1 MNLIKWL
8 IQFFNNL
15 SEEFYQSIIEQ
26 DRYKFILE
34 GLGRTVIIAI
44 FAVVIGVVLG
54 VLLALIRNY
63 HEETGKGKFLN
74 KLAELYVTII
84 RGTPAV
90 LQLMIIY
97 YIKTVDINPVLVG
110 IIAFGINSGAYVSEI
125 IRSGI
130 NSIDKGQKEAAS
142 SLGLT
147 YRETMK
153 SIILPQAIRNVLPAL
168 GNEFI
173 TLLKE
178 TSVAGYIGIVDLVK
192 AADII
197 ASGTYNYFFP
207 LIIIAIIYL
216 ILTIGLSKLLTIFE
230 KKVLNHARG

>member
-1 MNLIKWL
+1 MENFI
-8 IQFFNNL
+8 NNVY
-15 SEEFYQSIIEQ
+15 EQFYQTLIEQ
-26 DRYKFILE
+26 DRYRFIIE
-34 GLGRTVIIAI
+34 GLGKTLIIAF
-44 FAVVIGVVLG
+44 FAVILG
-54 VLLALIRNY
+54 VILGGLVALIRNY
-63 HEETGKGKFLN
+63 HEETKKA
-74 KLAELYVTII
+74 KLANFISKLYVTII

-97 YIKTVDINPVLVG
+97 YVIFRSVDINTILVG
-110 IIAFGINSGAYVSEI
+110 VIAFGINSGAYVSEI
-125 IRSGI
+125 IRAGI
-130 NSIDKGQKEAAS
+130 NSIDRGQKEAAD

-168 GNEFI
+168 SNEFI

-178 TSVAGYIGIVDLVK
+178 TSVAGYIGIIELVK

-230 KKVLNHARG
+230 KKVLSHARG

>member
-1 MNLIKWL
+1 MENFI
-8 IQFFNNL
+8 NNVY
-15 SEEFYQSIIEQ
+15 EQFYQTLIEQ
-26 DRYKFILE
+26 DRYRFILE
-34 GLGRTVIIAI
+34 GLGKTLIIAF
-44 FAVVIGVVLG
+44 FAVILG
-54 VLLALIRNY
+54 VILGGLVALIRNY
-63 HEETGKGKFLN
+63 HEETKKA
-74 KLAELYVTII
+74 KLANFISKLYVTII

-90 LQLMIIY
+90 LQLMSIY
-97 YIKTVDINPVLVG
+97 YVIFRTVDINTILVG
-110 IIAFGINSGAYVSEI
+110 VIAFGINSGAYVSEI
-125 IRSGI
+125 IRAGI
-130 NSIDKGQKEAAS
+130 NSIDRGQKEAAD

-168 GNEFI
+168 SNEFI

-178 TSVAGYIGIVDLVK
+178 TSVAGYIGIIELVK

-230 KKVLNHARG
+230 KKVLSHARG

>member
-1 MNLIKWL
+1 MENFI
-8 IQFFNNL
+8 NNVY
-15 SEEFYQSIIEQ
+15 EQFYQTLIEQ
-26 DRYKFILE
+26 DRYRFILE
-34 GLGRTVIIAI
+34 GLGKTLIIAF
-44 FAVVIGVVLG
+44 FAVILG
-54 VLLALIRNY
+54 VILGELVALIRNY
-63 HEETGKGKFLN
+63 HEETKKA
-74 KLAELYVTII
+74 KLANFISKLYVTII

-97 YIKTVDINPVLVG
+97 YVIFRTVDINTILVG
-110 IIAFGINSGAYVSEI
+110 VIAFGINSGAYVSEI
-125 IRSGI
+125 IRAGI
-130 NSIDKGQKEAAS
+130 NSIDRGQKEAAD

-168 GNEFI
+168 SNEFI

-178 TSVAGYIGIVDLVK
+178 TSVAGYIGIIELVK

-230 KKVLNHARG
+230 KKVLSHARG

>member
-1 MNLIKWL
+1 MEKFIKF
-8 IQFFNNL
+8 INNVY
-15 SEEFYQSIIEQ
+15 EQFYQTLIEQ
-26 DRYKFILE
+26 DRYRFILE
-34 GLGRTVIIAI
+34 GLGKTLIIAF
-44 FAVVIGVVLG
+44 FAVILG
-54 VLLALIRNY
+54 VILGGLVALIRNY
-63 HEETGKGKFLN
+63 HEETKKAKVANFIS
-74 KLAELYVTII
+74 KLYVTII

-97 YIKTVDINPVLVG
+97 YVIFRTVDINTILVG
-110 IIAFGINSGAYVSEI
+110 VIAFGINSGAYVSEI
-125 IRSGI
+125 IRAGI
-130 NSIDKGQKEAAS
+130 NSIDRGQKEAAD

-153 SIILPQAIRNVLPAL
+153 SIILPQAVRNVLPAL
-168 GNEFI
+168 SNEFI

-178 TSVAGYIGIVDLVK
+178 TSVAGYIGIIDLVK

-230 KKVLNHARG
+230 KKVLSHARG

>member
-1 MNLIKWL
+1 MKFIKWL

-15 SEEFYQSIIEQ
+15 SEDFYQSIIEQ

-97 YIKTVDINPVLVG
+97 YIIFKTVD

>member
-1 MNLIKWL
+1 MENFINNVYK
-8 IQFFNNL
+8 QFSQTL
-15 SEEFYQSIIEQ
+15 IEQ
-26 DRYKFILE
+26 DRYRFILE
-34 GLGRTVIIAI
+34 GLGKTLIIAF
-44 FAVVIGVVLG
+44 FAVILG
-54 VLLALIRNY
+54 VILGGLVALIRNY
-63 HEETGKGKFLN
+63 HEETKKA
-74 KLAELYVTII
+74 KLANFISKLYVTII

-97 YIKTVDINPVLVG
+97 YVIFRTVDINTILVG
-110 IIAFGINSGAYVSEI
+110 VIAFGINSGAYVSEI
-125 IRSGI
+125 IRAGI
-130 NSIDKGQKEAAS
+130 NSIDRGQKEAAD

-168 GNEFI
+168 SNEFI

-178 TSVAGYIGIVDLVK
+178 TSVAGYIGIIELVK

-230 KKVLNHARG
+230 KKVLSHARG

>member
-1 MNLIKWL
+1 MENFI
-8 IQFFNNL
+8 NNVY
-15 SEEFYQSIIEQ
+15 EQFYQTLIEQ
-26 DRYKFILE
+26 DRYRFILE
-34 GLGRTVIIAI
+34 GLGKTLIIAF
-44 FAVVIGVVLG
+44 FAVILG
-54 VLLALIRNY
+54 VILGGLVALIRNY
-63 HEETGKGKFLN
+63 HEETKKA
-74 KLAELYVTII
+74 KLANFISKLYVTII

-90 LQLMIIY
+90 LQIMIIY
-97 YIKTVDINPVLVG
+97 YVIFRTVDINTILVG
-110 IIAFGINSGAYVSEI
+110 VIAFGINSGAYVSEI
-125 IRSGI
+125 IRAGI
-130 NSIDKGQKEAAS
+130 NSIDRGQKEAAD

-168 GNEFI
+168 SNEFI

-178 TSVAGYIGIVDLVK
+178 TSVAGYIGIIELVK

-230 KKVLNHARG
+230 KKVLSHARG

>member
-1 MNLIKWL
+1 MENFI
-8 IQFFNNL
+8 NNVYKQ
-15 SEEFYQSIIEQ
+15 FYQTLIEQ
-26 DRYKFILE
+26 DRYRFILE
-34 GLGRTVIIAI
+34 GLGKTLIIAF
-44 FAVVIGVVLG
+44 FAVILG
-54 VLLALIRNY
+54 VILGGLVALIRNY
-63 HEETGKGKFLN
+63 HEETKKA
-74 KLAELYVTII
+74 KLANFISKLYVTII

-97 YIKTVDINPVLVG
+97 YVIFRTVDINTILVG
-110 IIAFGINSGAYVSEI
+110 VIAFGINSSAYVSEI
-125 IRSGI
+125 IRAE
-130 NSIDKGQKEAAS
+130 KEAAD

-168 GNEFI
+168 SNEFI

-178 TSVAGYIGIVDLVK
+178 TSVAGYIGIIELVK

-230 KKVLNHARG
+230 KKVLSHARG

>member
-1 MNLIKWL
+1 MEKFI
-8 IQFFNNL
+8 NNVY
-15 SEEFYQSIIEQ
+15 EQFYQTLIEQ
-26 DRYKFILE
+26 DRYRFILE
-34 GLGRTVIIAI
+34 GLGKTLIIAF
-44 FAVVIGVVLG
+44 FAVILG
-54 VLLALIRNY
+54 VILGGLVALIRNY
-63 HEETGKGKFLN
+63 HEETKKA
-74 KLAELYVTII
+74 KLANFISKLYVTII

-97 YIKTVDINPVLVG
+97 YVIFRTVDINTILVG
-110 IIAFGINSGAYVSEI
+110 VIAFGINSGAYVSEI
-125 IRSGI
+125 IRAGI
-130 NSIDKGQKEAAS
+130 NSIDRGQKEAAD

-168 GNEFI
+168 SNEFI

-178 TSVAGYIGIVDLVK
+178 TSVAGYIGIIELVK

-230 KKVLNHARG
+230 KKVLSHARG

>member
-1 MNLIKWL
+1 MEKFIKF
-8 IQFFNNL
+8 INNVY
-15 SEEFYQSIIEQ
+15 EQFYQTLIEQ
-26 DRYKFILE
+26 DRYRFILE
-34 GLGRTVIIAI
+34 GLGKTLIIAF
-44 FAVVIGVVLG
+44 FAVILG
-54 VLLALIRNY
+54 VILGGLVALIRNY
-63 HEETGKGKFLN
+63 HEETKKA
-74 KLAELYVTII
+74 KLANFISKLYVTII

-97 YIKTVDINPVLVG
+97 YVIFRTVDINTILVG
-110 IIAFGINSGAYVSEI
+110 VIAFGINSGAYVSEI
-125 IRSGI
+125 IRAGI
-130 NSIDKGQKEAAS
+130 NSIDRGQKEAAD

-168 GNEFI
+168 SNEFI

-178 TSVAGYIGIVDLVK
+178 TSVAGYIGIIDLVK

-197 ASGTYNYFFP
+197 ASSTYNYFFP

-230 KKVLNHARG
+230 KKVLSHARG

>member
-1 MNLIKWL
+1 MENFI
-8 IQFFNNL
+8 NNVY
-15 SEEFYQSIIEQ
+15 EQFYQTLIEQ
-26 DRYKFILE
+26 DRYRFIIE
-34 GLGRTVIIAI
+34 GLGKTLIIAF
-44 FAVVIGVVLG
+44 FAVILG
-54 VLLALIRNY
+54 VILGGLVALIRNY
-63 HEETGKGKFLN
+63 HEETKKA
-74 KLAELYVTII
+74 KLANFISKLYVTII

-97 YIKTVDINPVLVG
+97 YVIFRTVDINTILVG
-110 IIAFGINSGAYVSEI
+110 VIAFGINSGAYVSEI
-125 IRSGI
+125 IRAGI
-130 NSIDKGQKEAAS
+130 NSIDRGQKEAAD

-168 GNEFI
+168 SNEFI

-178 TSVAGYIGIVDLVK
+178 TSVAGYIGIIELVK

-230 KKVLNHARG
+230 KKVLSHARG

>member
-1 MNLIKWL
+1 MEKFI
-8 IQFFNNL
+8 NNVY
-15 SEEFYQSIIEQ
+15 EQFYQTLIEQ
-26 DRYKFILE
+26 DRYRFILE
-34 GLGRTVIIAI
+34 GLGKTLIIAF
-44 FAVVIGVVLG
+44 FAVILG
-54 VLLALIRNY
+54 VILGGLVALIRNY
-63 HEETGKGKFLN
+63 HEETKKAKVANFIS
-74 KLAELYVTII
+74 KLYVTII

-97 YIKTVDINPVLVG
+97 YVIFRTVDINTILVG
-110 IIAFGINSGAYVSEI
+110 VIAFGINSGAYVSEI
-125 IRSGI
+125 IRAGI
-130 NSIDKGQKEAAS
+130 NSIDRGQKEAAD

-153 SIILPQAIRNVLPAL
+153 SIILPQAVRNVLPAL
-168 GNEFI
+168 SNEFI

-178 TSVAGYIGIVDLVK
+178 TSVAGYIGIIELVK

-230 KKVLNHARG
+230 KKVLSHARG

>member
-1 MNLIKWL
+1 MEKFI
-8 IQFFNNL
+8 NNVY
-15 SEEFYQSIIEQ
+15 EQFYQTLIEQ
-26 DRYKFILE
+26 DRYRFILE
-34 GLGRTVIIAI
+34 GLGKTLIIAF
-44 FAVVIGVVLG
+44 FAVILG
-54 VLLALIRNY
+54 VILGGLVALIRNY
-63 HEETGKGKFLN
+63 HEETKKAKVANFIS
-74 KLAELYVTII
+74 KLYVTII

-97 YIKTVDINPVLVG
+97 YVIFRTVDINTILVG
-110 IIAFGINSGAYVSEI
+110 VIAFGINSGAYVSEI
-125 IRSGI
+125 IRAGI
-130 NSIDKGQKEAAS
+130 NSIDRGQKEAAD

-168 GNEFI
+168 SNEFI

-178 TSVAGYIGIVDLVK
+178 TSVAGYIGIIELVK

-230 KKVLNHARG
+230 KKVLSHARG

>member
-1 MNLIKWL
+1 MENFI
-8 IQFFNNL
+8 NNVY
-15 SEEFYQSIIEQ
+15 EQFYQTLVEQ
-26 DRYKFILE
+26 DRYRFILE
-34 GLGRTVIIAI
+34 GLGKTLIIAF
-44 FAVVIGVVLG
+44 FAVILG
-54 VLLALIRNY
+54 VILGGLVALIRNY
-63 HEETGKGKFLN
+63 HEETKKA
-74 KLAELYVTII
+74 KLANFISKLYVTII

-97 YIKTVDINPVLVG
+97 YVIFRTVDINTILVG
-110 IIAFGINSGAYVSEI
+110 VIAFGINSGAYVSEI
-125 IRSGI
+125 IRAGI
-130 NSIDKGQKEAAS
+130 NSIDRGQKEAAD

-168 GNEFI
+168 SNEFI

-178 TSVAGYIGIVDLVK
+178 TSVSGYIGIIELVK

-230 KKVLNHARG
+230 KKVLSHARG

>member
-1 MNLIKWL
+1 MEKFIKF
-8 IQFFNNL
+8 INNVY
-15 SEEFYQSIIEQ
+15 EQFYQTLIEQ
-26 DRYKFILE
+26 DRYRFILE
-34 GLGRTVIIAI
+34 GLGKTLIIAF
-44 FAVVIGVVLG
+44 FAVILG
-54 VLLALIRNY
+54 VILGGLVALIRNY
-63 HEETGKGKFLN
+63 HEETKKAKVANFIS
-74 KLAELYVTII
+74 KLYVTII

-97 YIKTVDINPVLVG
+97 YVIFRTVDINTILVG
-110 IIAFGINSGAYVSEI
+110 VIAFGINSGAYVSEI
-125 IRSGI
+125 IRAGI
-130 NSIDKGQKEAAS
+130 NSIDRGQKEAAD

-153 SIILPQAIRNVLPAL
+153 SIILPQAVKNVLPAL
-168 GNEFI
+168 SNEFI

-178 TSVAGYIGIVDLVK
+178 TSVAGYIGIIDLVK

-230 KKVLNHARG
+230 KKVLSHARG

>member
-1 MNLIKWL
+1 MEKFINEVYE
-8 IQFFNNL
+8 Q
-15 SEEFYQSIIEQ
+15 FYQTLIEQ
-26 DRYKFILE
+26 DRYRFILE
-34 GLGRTVIIAI
+34 GLGKTLIIAF
-44 FAVVIGVVLG
+44 FAVILG
-54 VLLALIRNY
+54 VILGGLVALIRNY
-63 HEETGKGKFLN
+63 HEETKKAKVANFIS
-74 KLAELYVTII
+74 KLYVTII

-97 YIKTVDINPVLVG
+97 YVIFRTVDINTILVG
-110 IIAFGINSGAYVSEI
+110 VIAFGINSGAYVSEI
-125 IRSGI
+125 IRAGI
-130 NSIDKGQKEAAS
+130 DSIDRGQKEAAD

-153 SIILPQAIRNVLPAL
+153 SIILPQAVRNVLPAL
-168 GNEFI
+168 SNEFI

-178 TSVAGYIGIVDLVK
+178 TSVAGYIGIIDLVK

-230 KKVLNHARG
+230 KKVLSHARG

>member
-1 MNLIKWL
+1 MEKFI
-8 IQFFNNL
+8 NNVY
-15 SEEFYQSIIEQ
+15 EQFYQTLIEQ
-26 DRYKFILE
+26 DRYRFILE
-34 GLGRTVIIAI
+34 GLGKTLIIAF
-44 FAVVIGVVLG
+44 FAVILG
-54 VLLALIRNY
+54 VILGGLVALIRNY
-63 HEETGKGKFLN
+63 HEETKKA
-74 KLAELYVTII
+74 KLANFISKLYVTII

-97 YIKTVDINPVLVG
+97 YVIFRSVDINTILVG
-110 IIAFGINSGAYVSEI
+110 VIAFGINSGAYVSEI
-125 IRSGI
+125 IRAGI
-130 NSIDKGQKEAAS
+130 NSIDRGQKEAAD

-168 GNEFI
+168 SNEFI

-178 TSVAGYIGIVDLVK
+178 TSVAGYIGIIELVK

-230 KKVLNHARG
+230 KKVLSHARG

>member
-1 MNLIKWL
+1 MEKFIKF
-8 IQFFNNL
+8 INNVY
-15 SEEFYQSIIEQ
+15 EQFYQTLIEQ
-26 DRYKFILE
+26 DRYRFILE
-34 GLGRTVIIAI
+34 GLGKTLIIAF
-44 FAVVIGVVLG
+44 FAVILG
-54 VLLALIRNY
+54 VILGGLVALIRNY
-63 HEETGKGKFLN
+63 HEETKKAKIANFIS
-74 KLAELYVTII
+74 KLYVTII

-97 YIKTVDINPVLVG
+97 YVIFRTVDINTILVG
-110 IIAFGINSGAYVSEI
+110 VIAFGINSGAYVSEI
-125 IRSGI
+125 IRAGI
-130 NSIDKGQKEAAS
+130 NSIDRGQKEAAD

-153 SIILPQAIRNVLPAL
+153 SIILPQAVRNVLPAL
-168 GNEFI
+168 SNEFI

-178 TSVAGYIGIVDLVK
+178 TSVAGYIGIIDLVK

-230 KKVLNHARG
+230 KKVLSHDRG

>member
-1 MNLIKWL
+1 MENFI
-8 IQFFNNL
+8 NNVY
-15 SEEFYQSIIEQ
+15 EQFYQTLIEQ
-26 DRYKFILE
+26 DRYRFILE
-34 GLGRTVIIAI
+34 GLGKTLIIAF
-44 FAVVIGVVLG
+44 FAVILG
-54 VLLALIRNY
+54 VILGGLVALIRNY
-63 HEETGKGKFLN
+63 HEETKKA
-74 KLAELYVTII
+74 KLANFISKLYVTII

-97 YIKTVDINPVLVG
+97 YVIFRTVDINTILVG
-110 IIAFGINSGAYVSEI
+110 VIAFGINSGAYVSEI
-125 IRSGI
+125 IRAVI
-130 NSIDKGQKEAAS
+130 NSIDRGQKEAAD

-168 GNEFI
+168 SNEFI

-178 TSVAGYIGIVDLVK
+178 TSVAGYIGIIELVK

-230 KKVLNHARG
+230 KKVLSHARG

>member
-1 MNLIKWL
+1 MENFI
-8 IQFFNNL
+8 NNVY
-15 SEEFYQSIIEQ
+15 EQFYQTLIEQ
-26 DRYKFILE
+26 DRYRFIIE
-34 GLGRTVIIAI
+34 GLGKTLIIAF
-44 FAVVIGVVLG
+44 FAVILG
-54 VLLALIRNY
+54 VILGGLVALIRNY
-63 HEETGKGKFLN
+63 HEETKKA
-74 KLAELYVTII
+74 KLANFISKLYVTII

-97 YIKTVDINPVLVG
+97 YVIFRTVDINTILVG
-110 IIAFGINSGAYVSEI
+110 VIAFGINSGAYVSEI
-125 IRSGI
+125 IRAGI
-130 NSIDKGQKEAAS
+130 NSIDRGQKEAAD

-168 GNEFI
+168 SNEFI

-178 TSVAGYIGIVDLVK
+178 TSVAGYIGIIELVK

-216 ILTIGLSKLLTIFE
+216 ILTIGLSKLLTILE
-230 KKVLNHARG
+230 KKVLSHARG

>member
-1 MNLIKWL
+1 MEKFIKF
-8 IQFFNNL
+8 INNVY
-15 SEEFYQSIIEQ
+15 EQFYQTLIEQ
-26 DRYKFILE
+26 DRYRFILE
-34 GLGRTVIIAI
+34 GLGKTLIIAF
-44 FAVVIGVVLG
+44 FAVILG
-54 VLLALIRNY
+54 VILGGLVALIRNY
-63 HEETGKGKFLN
+63 HEETKKAKVANFIS
-74 KLAELYVTII
+74 KLYVTII

-97 YIKTVDINPVLVG
+97 YVIFRTVDINTILVG
-110 IIAFGINSGAYVSEI
+110 VIAFGINSGAYASEI
-125 IRSGI
+125 IRAGI
-130 NSIDKGQKEAAS
+130 NSIDRGQKEAAD

-153 SIILPQAIRNVLPAL
+153 SIILPQAVRNVLPAL
-168 GNEFI
+168 SNEFI

-178 TSVAGYIGIVDLVK
+178 TSVAGYIGIIDLVK

-230 KKVLNHARG
+230 KKVLSHARG

>member
-1 MNLIKWL
+1 MENFI
-8 IQFFNNL
+8 NNVYDH
-15 SEEFYQSIIEQ
+15 FYQTLIEQ
-26 DRYKFILE
+26 DRYRFILE
-34 GLGRTVIIAI
+34 GLGKTLIIAF
-44 FAVVIGVVLG
+44 FAVILG
-54 VLLALIRNY
+54 VILGGLVALIRNY
-63 HEETGKGKFLN
+63 HEETKKA
-74 KLAELYVTII
+74 KLANFISKLYVTII

-97 YIKTVDINPVLVG
+97 YVIFRTVDINTILVG
-110 IIAFGINSGAYVSEI
+110 VIAFGINSGAYVSEI
-125 IRSGI
+125 IRAGI
-130 NSIDKGQKEAAS
+130 NSIDRGQKEAAD

-168 GNEFI
+168 SNEFI

-178 TSVAGYIGIVDLVK
+178 TSVAGYIGIIELVK

-230 KKVLNHARG
+230 KKVLSHARG

>member
-1 MNLIKWL
+1 MEKFINNVYE
-8 IQFFNNL
+8 QFYETL
-15 SEEFYQSIIEQ
+15 IEQ
-26 DRYKFILE
+26 DRYRFILE
-34 GLGRTVIIAI
+34 GLGKTLIIAF
-44 FAVVIGVVLG
+44 FAVILG
-54 VLLALIRNY
+54 VILGGLVALIRNY
-63 HEETGKGKFLN
+63 HEETKKAKVANFIS
-74 KLAELYVTII
+74 KLYVTII

-97 YIKTVDINPVLVG
+97 YVIFRTVDINTILVG
-110 IIAFGINSGAYVSEI
+110 VIAFGINSGAYVSEI
-125 IRSGI
+125 IRAGI
-130 NSIDKGQKEAAS
+130 NSIDRGQKEAAD

-153 SIILPQAIRNVLPAL
+153 SIILPQAVKNVLPAL
-168 GNEFI
+168 SNEFI

-178 TSVAGYIGIVDLVK
+178 TSVAGYIGIIDLVK

-230 KKVLNHARG
+230 KKVLSHARG